1 MDWKKPMIAPNTLN
15 LPNSA
20 DFDDINFK
28 RVGDENV
35 NVTIKL
41 YRDTDKF
48 KLSDALL
55 EVVMDDCLSRGE
67 ITQRINLYIGMENL
81 ADESDA
87 RKFHCNAQLKAI
99 FRQDVV
105 WFAQVSDA
113 IIHHLSPLPPIELPY
128 TIRFDEAWHN
138 APETSPGSKRTVYNV
153 RVEGEDVLKK
163 RYKRFLANPE
173 HAKTFKLIKE
183 KDRETCLLIQALKM
197 SKARWD
203 FFSGISKDPAGYLA
217 KWMSSQKRDLEVMM
231 GDAQRGGGEDGQ
243 GEEWR
248 RGGDDSVWKTE
259 SVAQAARMLL
269 ATDKR
274 RAMG

>member
-1 MDWKKPMIAPNTLN
+1 MDVDAFDFGSTTAPTFKLKIQGYVLDEPNDWDSDDFEESDDEDEPMEEETISEARTKKREELMKRRLREKHENRTRFSYFFKQITVEYDREVSNNGEDNSMDWKKPMIAPNTLN

-87 RKFHCNAQLKAI
+87 RKFHCNAQLKA
-99 FRQDVV
+99 
-105 WFAQVSDA
+105 VSRRLPTIYKDILNA
-113 IIHHLSPLPPIELPY
+113 NLDLPARCGLVRPSLRCDHSSSLSSAPY
-128 TIRFDEAWHN
+128 
-138 APETSPGSKRTVYNV
+138 
-153 RVEGEDVLKK
+153 
-163 RYKRFLANPE
+163 
-173 HAKTFKLIKE
+173 
-183 KDRETCLLIQALKM
+183 
-197 SKARWD
+197 
-203 FFSGISKDPAGYLA
+203 
-217 KWMSSQKRDLEVMM
+217 
-231 GDAQRGGGEDGQ
+231 
-243 GEEWR
+243 
-248 RGGDDSVWKTE
+248 
-259 SVAQAARMLL
+259 
-269 ATDKR
+269 
-274 RAMG
+274 